1 MSNYLYLCRLPK
13 GVSPGRG
20 EPHQVLLRIYGHI
33 TTSNMD
39 VLVHNSVVFALLAEK
54 RLGPKPYG
62 MFFDGRI
69 EEFIVVR
76 SVINYITEV
85 W

>member
-1 MSNYLYLCRLPK
+1 MSNYLYLCRLPS
-13 GVSPGRG
+13 GVDPLRD

-33 TTSNMD
+33 TTSSMD
-39 VLVHNSVVFALLAEK
+39 ILVHNSVVFALLAEK

-69 EEFIVVR
+69 EEFIAVR
-76 SVINYITEV
+76 
-85 W
+85 